1 MDAEFY
7 KTLFDDGLI
16 SEESFNKLNQPQQHP
31 DLSVHWEVRTLLY
44 VGVVL
49 LTGGL
54 GLAVYENIDTI
65 GHTAV
70 LTLIGL
76 IAAGCFIY
84 CFRTTKPF
92 SWDKVSA
99 PNAYFDYILLL
110 GSISLVSFIGYWQF
124 QYHIFGTDYGLA
136 TLIPMLALFFTGY
149 YFDHLGI
156 LSMAIAN
163 LAVWM
168 GVSVTPKALLLQN
181 DFDKGTLTNTYIVLA
196 IVLLAAAFLTDRYRL
211 KKHFKFSY
219 QHYGVHAGYISLLAG
234 YFHYYDGYL
243 AAVYMLALFLLS
255 ALLYFDAMK
264 NKSFYFLLLMTLY
277 TYFAISCL
285 VMRMLFLAATEGA
298 LYLAFFYFIGSA
310 LALIFLLI
318 HFNKKLKTA

>member
-1 MDAEFY
+1 MNAEFY
-7 KTLFDDGLI
+7 KNLHAEGMLGD
-16 SEESFNKLNQPQQHP
+16 ESFNKLNQPQQRP

-44 VGVVL
+44 IGVVL

-54 GLAVYENIDTI
+54 GLAIYENIDTI

-84 CFRTTKPF
+84 CFKTTKPF
-92 SWDKVSA
+92 SWGKVSA
-99 PNAYFDYILLL
+99 ANAYFDYILLL
-110 GSISLVSFIGYWQF
+110 GSISLISFISYWQY
-124 QYHIFGTDYGLA
+124 QYHIFGTNYGLA
-136 TLIPMLALFFTGY
+136 TLIPMLALFFIAY

-168 GVSVTPKALLLQN
+168 GVSVTPKSLLMQN

-196 IVLLAAAFLTDRYRL
+196 TLLLLAAFLTDRYHFKR
-211 KKHFKFSY
+211 HFKFSY
-219 QHYGVHAGYISLLAG
+219 QHYGVHTGYIALLAG
-234 YFHYYDGYL
+234 YFHYYDEYI
-243 AAVYMLALFLLS
+243 AAVYMLTLFLLS
-255 ALLYFDAMK
+255 ALLYIDAMK
-264 NKSFYFLLLMTLY
+264 HKSFYFLLLLTLY
-277 TYFAISCL
+277 TYFALSCL
-285 VMRMLFLAATEGA
+285 AMRALFRVGDEGA

-310 LALIFLLI
+310 LGLIFLLI

>member
-1 MDAEFY
+1 MGAEFY
-7 KTLFDDGLI
+7 NDLHEKGLI
-16 SEESFNKLNQPQQHP
+16 SDGSFARLNEPQMRP
-31 DLSVHWEVRTLLY
+31 NLSVHWEIRTLLY
-44 VGVVL
+44 IGVVL

-76 IAAGCFIY
+76 IAGGSFIY
-84 CFRTTKPF
+84 CFKTTKPF
-92 SWDKVSA
+92 SWNKVSA

-110 GSISLVSFIGYWQF
+110 GCISLVSFIGYWQY

-136 TLIPMLALFFTGY
+136 TLIPMVALFFIAY

-168 GVSVTPKALLLQN
+168 GLSVTPKALLLQN
-181 DFDKGTLTNTYIVLA
+181 DFDKAILTNTYIVLA
-196 IVLLAAAFLTDRYRL
+196 TILLLAAFLTDRYRF
-211 KKHFKFSY
+211 KRHFKFSY
-219 QHYGVHAGYISLLAG
+219 QHYGVHTGYIALLAG
-234 YFHYYDGYL
+234 YFHYYDEYI
-243 AAVYMLALFLLS
+243 AAVYMLTLFLLS
-255 ALLYFDAMK
+255 ALLYTDAMK
-264 NKSFYFLLLMTLY
+264 NKSFYFLLLLTLY
-277 TYFAISCL
+277 TYFALSCL
-285 VMRMLFLAATEGA
+285 AMRALFRVGDEGA

-310 LALIFLLI
+310 LGLIFLLI